1 MDDWAEWGFSI
12 FFQLKKRS
20 DKAIV
25 EAKATGL
32 GRMAE
37 IIAMMNERPNIENVA
52 IDMIPLSQLHYNSR
66 GHMFPSV
73 NENVLNILSL
83 LIVILLVMGIVNFI
97 NFSTSQA
104 PLRGQIALGTANPG
118 VKPSG
123 RLADKS
129 LARRLYCR

>member
-1 MDDWAEWGFSI
+1 MPHNTSFRSEAFVSLIPEEMDDWAEWGFSI
-12 FFQLKKRS
+12 FFQLKKGT

-52 IDMIPLSQLHYNSR
+52 IDMIPLSRLHYNSR

-73 NENVLNILSL
+73 NKNVLNILSL
-83 LIVILLVMGIVNFI
+83 LIVIRCV
-97 NFSTSQA
+97 
-104 PLRGQIALGTANPG
+104 
-118 VKPSG
+118 
-123 RLADKS
+123 
-129 LARRLYCR
+129 